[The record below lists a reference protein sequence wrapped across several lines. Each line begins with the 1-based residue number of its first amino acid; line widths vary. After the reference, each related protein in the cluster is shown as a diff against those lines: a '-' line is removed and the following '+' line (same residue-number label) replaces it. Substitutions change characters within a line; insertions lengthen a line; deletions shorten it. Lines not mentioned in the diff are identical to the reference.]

1 MKPVI
6 PAVAV
11 LGGLALLLSACG
23 QREEASEA
31 PATATTQEQPGTD
44 SPSDVSPV
52 NAQTWLDDFT
62 IGSELGSD
70 GAVVAGKTGDDFAPG
85 QAVHIAMEVG
95 DAPEGA
101 AVMVKWVGPDESP
114 VGEETKTVSGGQK
127 YLNFS
132 SKDTGAWKKG
142 DYRAEV
148 WVGDEKVNQQ
158 MFQIVDSSKAAG

>member
-1 MKPVI
+1 MKASVSI
-6 PAVAV
+6 AV
-11 LGGLALLLSACG
+11 LAALAAVSACG
-23 QREEASEA
+23 QREEANEA
-31 PATATTQEQPGTD
+31 PPTATTQEQPGAE

-62 IGSELGSD
+62 IGSELGPD
-70 GAVVAGKTGDDFAPG
+70 GAVATGKTGDDFSPG
-85 QAVHIAMEVG
+85 QPVHVAMEVG

-101 AVMVKWVGPDESP
+101 AVKVVWFGPNETP
-114 VGEETKTVSGGQK
+114 MGEEEKTVSGGQK

-132 SKDTGAWKKG
+132 AKDTQSWEKG

-158 MFQIVDSSKAAG
+158 MFQIVDADKAAS